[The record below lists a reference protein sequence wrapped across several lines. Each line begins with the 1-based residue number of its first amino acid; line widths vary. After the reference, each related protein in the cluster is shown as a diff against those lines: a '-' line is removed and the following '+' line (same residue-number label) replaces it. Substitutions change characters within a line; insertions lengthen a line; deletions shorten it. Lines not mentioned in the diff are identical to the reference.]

1 MEETKTYENF
11 PGWMVIL
18 SNFVAISI
26 YATGAYILAGFGV
39 FVSILYL
46 LYCLWVEIGILRKS
60 CVDCYYYGKMCG
72 VGKGKLCSMFFKK
85 GDPKLFIEKEITW
98 SAVLPDFMIIIFPM
112 VGGIILLVRDFS
124 LFLLA
129 IMVLLLLLFSGGNA
143 VIRGSLMCKY
153 CKQRE
158 IGCPADRLFNKDK

>member
-1 MEETKTYENF
+1 MEDIRTYEDF

-18 SNFVAISI
+18 SNIVAISI

-60 CVDCYYYGKMCG
+60 CVYCYYYGKMCG
-72 VGKGKLCSMFFKK
+72 VGKGKLCSLFFKK
-85 GDPKLFIEKEITW
+85 GDPQRFIEKEITW
-98 SAVLPDFMIIIFPM
+98 SAMLPDFMVIIFPM

-143 VIRGSLMCKY
+143 VIRSSLMCKY